1 MEKGHIKDED
11 ITASSAFDF
20 KSVGPHLARLDQD
33 SDGGAWCPKKTIGKK
48 YKQTSEYVH
57 VKNNSVFHDTP
68 ESYEI
73 VEFDNAI
80 GRWEKRFYA
89 ISTIRFPKWQLPF
102 LFFLFFAE
110 PGVKEWIQIDL
121 HRPYRIT
128 RTATQGRYGGGN
140 GKEYAEEFLLE
151 YWRPS
156 MNEWKTYR

>member
-1 MEKGHIKDED
+1 MLLG
-11 ITASSAFDF
+11 
-20 KSVGPHLARLDQD
+20 
-33 SDGGAWCPKKTIGKK
+33 DG
-48 YKQTSEYVH
+48 
-57 VKNNSVFHDTP
+57 
-68 ESYEI
+68 
-73 VEFDNAI
+73 
-80 GRWEKRFYA
+80 EKRFYA
-89 ISTIRFPKWQLPF
+89 ISTIWVSKMAVTISILS
-102 LFFLFFAE
+102 LFFAE

>member
-1 MEKGHIKDED
+1 MLLG
-11 ITASSAFDF
+11 
-20 KSVGPHLARLDQD
+20 
-33 SDGGAWCPKKTIGKK
+33 DGK
-48 YKQTSEYVH
+48 
-57 VKNNSVFHDTP
+57 
-68 ESYEI
+68 
-73 VEFDNAI
+73 
-80 GRWEKRFYA
+80 KRFYA
-89 ISTIRFPKWQLPF
+89 IYHLVSKMAVTISILS
-102 LFFLFFAE
+102 LFFAE

>member
-1 MEKGHIKDED
+1 M
-11 ITASSAFDF
+11 
-20 KSVGPHLARLDQD
+20 
-33 SDGGAWCPKKTIGKK
+33 
-48 YKQTSEYVH
+48 
-57 VKNNSVFHDTP
+57 KNNSVFHDTP
-68 ESYEI
+68 EIYEM
-73 VEFDNAI
+73 VEFDDAI
-80 GRWEKRFYA
+80 GRWENLHNHLTFGFQNGRYYYA
-89 ISTIRFPKWQLPF
+89 YSFS
-102 LFFLFFAE
+102 FFAE

>member
-1 MEKGHIKDED
+1 MLLG
-11 ITASSAFDF
+11 
-20 KSVGPHLARLDQD
+20 
-33 SDGGAWCPKKTIGKK
+33 DG
-48 YKQTSEYVH
+48 
-57 VKNNSVFHDTP
+57 
-68 ESYEI
+68 
-73 VEFDNAI
+73 
-80 GRWEKRFYA
+80 EKRIYA
-89 ISTIRFPKWQLPF
+89 ISTIWVSKMAVTISILSPF
-102 LFFLFFAE
+102 LAE

>member
-1 MEKGHIKDED
+1 M
-11 ITASSAFDF
+11 
-20 KSVGPHLARLDQD
+20 
-33 SDGGAWCPKKTIGKK
+33 GKK
-48 YKQTSEYVH
+48 G
-57 VKNNSVFHDTP
+57 FMP
-68 ESYEI
+68 
-73 VEFDNAI
+73 
-80 GRWEKRFYA
+80 
-89 ISTIRFPKWQLPF
+89 STIWVSKMAVTISILS
-102 LFFLFFAE
+102 LFFAE

>member
-48 YKQTSEYVH
+48 YKHTSEHVH

-73 VEFDNAI
+73 VEFDDAI
-80 GRWEKRFYA
+80 GRWEK
-89 ISTIRFPKWQLPF
+89 KVLCHLPF
-102 LFFLFFAE
+102 GFQNGSYHFYSFSFLQNQVSRSGFKLTFTDPIGSPE
-110 PGVKEWIQIDL
+110 LPLKEDMAVVTEKSMPKSSCWSIGDL
-121 HRPYRIT
+121 R
-128 RTATQGRYGGGN
+128 
-140 GKEYAEEFLLE
+140 
-151 YWRPS
+151 
-156 MNEWKTYR
+156 